1 MPVYTPD
8 DLMAGGGPT
17 GGRVMLYDDDH
28 NCMGSVLAEVLI
40 VRGCTVDFVT
50 PAVKVAEWSENTL
63 EQPSNPIGVRCR
75 GDDHL
80 AHPR

>member
-28 NCMGSVLAEVLI
+28 TCMGSVRAEVLI
-40 VRGCTVDFVT
+40 ARRCTVDFVT

-63 EQPSNPIGVRCR
+63 DQPSNPIGVRCR
-75 GDDHL
+75 GDGHL